1 MWLSDLEVTGGVDEK
16 VRGLQVSVQ
25 HIGRVNVLQPS
36 QDLVQKVADVV
47 IAEMLCLQQ
56 FVKVGLHQVLYDVAE
71 TQLKNYSTTLSK
83 INKILRYVQQFN
95 LVHCVLGV
103 HV

>member
-1 MWLSDLEVTGGVDEK
+1 MFGVSFFRKICGFSDLEVTGGVDEK

-36 QDLVQKVADVV
+36 QDLVQKVADMVV
-47 IAEMLCLQQ
+47 AELLCLQQ

-71 TQLKNYSTTLSK
+71 MQLKNYSTTLSK
-83 INKILRYVQQFN
+83 IS
-95 LVHCVLGV
+95 
-103 HV
+103 